1 MRNVRTQALTLALIA
16 ASVAAGSPSMS
27 AQERPRAEA
36 GPRGTYMRLGGRGE
50 TASDA
55 VLYEPPPGVAPSRI
69 ALLFAHPGEST
80 FNHVAGREVA
90 RRGYRILMVNH
101 EDDLSPADAYAPAT
115 SAALKYLRALSGVEK
130 VVIITHSGGGHHMS
144 FYQNAAENGPK
155 ACEGPE
161 KIYPCRAE
169 RVTGLE
175 KADGLILL
183 DPTLGA
189 FHQMSSVDPAVD
201 SAAPRKRKPEL
212 DMFDS
217 RNGYDAANRRASYT
231 PAFARAFY
239 SAQAARGAAL
249 IEQARARLSAIET
262 GGGDYR
268 DDEPFIVPG
277 MGISATGARLYQPD
291 VQIVSSTRAPHLVL
305 KADGTRATEISRSVR
320 QPSGARP
327 DEALGTLAVMTQNST
342 VRRFLAQSAIRT
354 GPDFAFT
361 SNSIVGVDWTS
372 AMNSTP
378 GNARGIT
385 VPTLVLSMTC
395 HYLMVPDEIIF
406 DHLAAK
412 DKQLVMVE
420 GATHGFTPCRPEYG
434 DTMARTFDYVD
445 AWLKQAGRF
454 SQSSSQQ

>member
-1 MRNVRTQALTLALIA
+1 MTIDRRRISALV
-16 ASVAAGSPSMS
+16 VAALCVALQTTS
-27 AQERPRAEA
+27 AQERPRTEA
-36 GPRGTYMRLGGRGE
+36 GSRGTFVRLGGRGE
-50 TASDA
+50 TASEG
-55 VLYEPPPGVAPSRI
+55 VLYEPPSGTASSRI

-80 FNHVAGREVA
+80 FNHAAGREMV

-101 EDDLSPADAYAPAT
+101 EDDLSPADAYAPST
-115 SAALKYLRALSGVEK
+115 SAALKYLRGLPGVEK
-130 VVIITHSGGGHHMS
+130 VVVITHSGGGHHMA

-155 ACEGPE
+155 ACAGPE

-175 KADGLILL
+175 KPDGLILL

-189 FHQMSSVDPAVD
+189 FHQMSSIDPAVD
-201 SAAPRKRKPEL
+201 SAAPRQRKPEL
-212 DMFDS
+212 DMFDTK
-217 RNGYDAANRRASYT
+217 NGYDAAGRRATYS
-231 PAFARAFY
+231 PEFARKFY
-239 SAQAARGAAL
+239 AAQAARGAAL
-249 IEQARARLSAIET
+249 IEQARARLTAIEKGT
-262 GGGDYR
+262 GNFR
-268 DDEPFIVPG
+268 DDEPFVVPG

-291 VQIVSSTRAPHLVL
+291 VRIVASTRAPHLVL
-305 KADGTRATEISRSVR
+305 KADGTRVTEIARSVR

-342 VRRFLAQSAIRT
+342 VRRFLAVSAIRT
-354 GPDFAFT
+354 RSDFAFT
-361 SNSIVGVDWTS
+361 ENDIVGVDWTS

-378 GNARGIT
+378 GNAKGVT
-385 VPTLVLSMTC
+385 VPTLVLAMTC

-445 AWLKQAGRF
+445 AWLKEAGRF
-454 SQSSSQQ
+454 TQSSSHW